1 MKRGLTA
8 YARFASRRPAAVLAV
23 VLAVVVVFG
32 FCARNVRLD
41 NNFAALFATS
51 SDDARFRNDYRRQ
64 FGPDDGL
71 LVAVL
76 TTKAP
81 SAAFVDLLERTTDA
95 TGRIEAMS
103 RVNSLTTADLV
114 TRTADG
120 QVVVGPAL
128 GSRSHLPGSF
138 DDRLRAARESR
149 LGASQLVTPDGTTF
163 LIVGEMK
170 AGHES
175 YESVVGP
182 AEEFEHTVRNAV
194 TASGLP
200 VEMHFSG
207 VAFTRIAAIHTME
220 GDLLK
225 LSPLATLLMAILLW
239 FFFRRIIAVVAPLMA
254 IGASV
259 IITAGLVGLAGD
271 DLNQVTII
279 FPILLMGVVVA
290 AATHLIHRFYR
301 ERAAGRSAEEAGRI
315 TIEFVTRAAFVSA
328 LTTAVGFASLVVSQM
343 EILREFGLYLA
354 GGVMAAF
361 FVECAIIPALLVLS
375 KSTPHP
381 RYLAAR
387 TRGEAG
393 GSRTMG
399 FAQFVTAPR
408 VAPLVIGLG
417 VVLVVGS
424 LLVSTT
430 AKYDY
435 ALSDALDK
443 SDPISQGNQVIDR
456 KLDGIIP
463 IEISFQGRPGQFR
476 DPVVLGQVNEVGEW
490 LEREYGVRTLGL
502 PALLRDENKAL
513 IGRDTIPI
521 DPQRVGQLLD
531 AAGAYR
537 DGTYLKMFVSDDG
550 GWTRLRGF
558 SPDKGGVYIG
568 EMQSRLE
575 ARGRDVLAGTGVT
588 VKMTGEAPVAY
599 DGMNH
604 LTRELVNSTFLA
616 LLFVVLAIAL
626 VFRNVKLALVAVL
639 PNLAPVILG
648 MAVYT
653 LTNEVLDPLPGVV
666 FCIAMG
672 LAADDTIHLIN
683 RSLELEAVS
692 RNGRLALID
701 ALITSRK
708 AMVSSSTILIAGF
721 LALTLSGFAW
731 NRQLGLLGSFVLVL
745 ALASD
750 LVFGPAGLAL
760 YYRYEAWRTKRRHPG
775 PRTTEPVLDLRFE
788 GPDVDAPDASPRGP
802 HDDDREPQREL
813 AFL

>member
-1 MKRGLTA
+1 MKRALHA
-8 YARFASRRPAAVLAV
+8 YARFASRRPAVVLVAVLAIV
-23 VLAVVVVFG
+23 VAFG
-32 FCARNVRLD
+32 VCARDVRLD

-51 SDDARFRNDYRRQ
+51 SDDARFRDDYRAQ

-76 TTKAP
+76 STTDP
-81 SAAFVDLLERTTDA
+81 SPAFVDLLERTTDA
-95 TGRIEAMS
+95 TARIEAMA
-103 RVNSLTTADLV
+103 RVNSLTNADLV

-120 QVVVGPAL
+120 QLVVGPAI
-128 GSRSHLPGSF
+128 GSRAHLPGTF
-138 DDRLRAARESR
+138 AERLAAATASR
-149 LGASQLVTPDGTTF
+149 LGAAQLVTPDGKTF
-163 LIVGEMK
+163 LVVGEMK

-182 AEEFEHTVRNAV
+182 AEEFERTVRDAV
-194 TASGLP
+194 AGSGLH

-239 FFFRRIIAVVAPLMA
+239 LFFRRIIAVVAPLLA

-279 FPILLMGVVVA
+279 YPILLMGVVVA

-301 ERAAGRSAEEAGRI
+301 ERAAGRSAEDAGRV
-315 TIEFVTRAAFVSA
+315 TIEVVTRAAFVSA
-328 LTTAVGFASLVVSQM
+328 LTTAVGFASLGVSRM

-361 FVECAIIPALLVLS
+361 LVECAIIPALLVLT
-375 KSTPHP
+375 KSAPHP
-381 RYLAAR
+381 RYLRAR
-387 TRGEAG
+387 AKSEGG
-393 GSRTMG
+393 GSRTQS

-408 VAPLVIGLG
+408 IAPLLIGLG
-417 VVLVVGS
+417 VALVVGS

-435 ALSDALDK
+435 ALSDALDPN
-443 SDPISQGNQVIDR
+443 DPISQGNQVIDDR
-456 KLDGIIP
+456 LSGIIP
-463 IEISFQGRPGQFR
+463 IEISFQGRAGQFR
-476 DPVVLGQVNEVGEW
+476 DPVVLAQLNEIGDW
-490 LEREYGVRTLGL
+490 LEREDGIRTLGL
-502 PALLRDENKAL
+502 PSLLRDENKAL
-513 IGRDTIPI
+513 LGRDTIPV
-521 DPQRVGQLLD
+521 DPQRVDQLLD
-531 AAGAYR
+531 LAGAYQ
-537 DGTYLKMFVSDDG
+537 GGAYLKMFVSDDG
-550 GWTRLRGF
+550 SWTRLRGF

-568 EMQSRLE
+568 GLQSRVE
-575 ARGRDVLAGTGVT
+575 AHGREVLAGTGVT
-588 VKMTGEAPVAY
+588 VRMTGEAPVAY
-599 DGMNH
+599 DGMNN
-604 LTRELVNSTFLA
+604 LTRELVSSTFLA
-616 LLFVVLAIAL
+616 LVFVVLAIAL
-626 VFRNVKLALVAVL
+626 VFRNVKLALVAVI

-683 RSLELEAVS
+683 RSIELEAS
-692 RNGRLALID
+692 APSGRLALIE
-701 ALITSRK
+701 ALVTARK
-708 AMVSSSTILIAGF
+708 AMVSSSAILVAGF

-731 NRQLGLLGSFVLVL
+731 NRQLGVLGSFVLVL

-760 YYRYEAWRTKRRHPG
+760 HYRYEAWRRSRRGTP
-775 PRTTEPVLDLRFE
+775 PAPPTSPTILDLR
-788 GPDVDAPDASPRGP
+788 VDDE
-802 HDDDREPQREL
+802 RERQL

>member
-1 MKRGLTA
+1 MTRVLAA
-8 YARFASRRPAAVLAV
+8 YARFASRRPRAVLAV
-23 VLAVVVVFG
+23 VLAIVVVFG

-51 SDDARFRNDYRRQ
+51 SDDARFRDDYRRQ

-76 TTKAP
+76 TTHDP
-81 SAAFVDLLERTTDA
+81 SPAFVDLLERTTDA
-95 TGRIEAMS
+95 TSRIDAMA
-103 RVNSLTTADLV
+103 RVNSLTNADLV
-114 TRTADG
+114 TRTPDG
-120 QVVVGPAL
+120 QLVVGPAV
-128 GSRSHLPGSF
+128 GRRSHLGGTF
-138 DDRLRAARESR
+138 ADRVAVATGSR
-149 LGASQLVTPDGTTF
+149 LGAGQLVTPDGTTF
-163 LIVGEMK
+163 LVVGEMK

-182 AEEFEHTVRNAV
+182 AEEFERTVRDAV
-194 TASGLP
+194 ATSGLP

-220 GDLLK
+220 GDLLR

-239 FFFRRIIAVVAPLMA
+239 LFFRRVIAVIAPLMA

-259 IITAGLVGLAGD
+259 IITAGIVGLAGD

-279 FPILLMGVVVA
+279 YPILLMGVVVA

-315 TIEFVTRAAFVSA
+315 TIEVVTRAAFVSA
-328 LTTAVGFASLVVSQM
+328 LTTAVGFASLVVSRM

-354 GGVMAAF
+354 AGVMAAF
-361 FVECAIIPALLVLS
+361 VVECAIIPALLVLAG
-375 KSTPHP
+375 STPHP
-381 RYLAAR
+381 RYLRAR
-387 TRGEAG
+387 ARGEGG
-393 GSRTMG
+393 GSRTQV

-408 VAPLVIGLG
+408 VAPIIVGAGVLLVI
-417 VVLVVGS
+417 GS

-435 ALSDALDK
+435 ALSDALDP
-443 SDPISQGNQVIDR
+443 SDPISQGNQVIDER
-456 KLDGIIP
+456 LSGIIP
-463 IEISFQGRPGQFR
+463 IEVSFQGRPGQFR
-476 DPVVLGQVNEVGEW
+476 DPVVLGKVNEIGDW
-490 LEREYGVRTLGL
+490 LEREYGIRTLGL
-502 PALLRDENKAL
+502 PALLREENRAL
-513 IGRDTIPI
+513 IGRDNVPV

-531 AAGAYR
+531 LAGAYQ
-537 DGTYLKMFVSDDG
+537 DGAYVKMFVSPDG

-568 EMQSRLE
+568 ALQTRLE
-575 ARGRDVLAGTGVT
+575 AHGREVLAGTGVT
-588 VKMTGEAPVAY
+588 LRMTGEAPVAY
-599 DGMNH
+599 DGMNN
-604 LTRELVNSTFLA
+604 LTRELVSSTFLA
-616 LLFVVLAIAL
+616 LVFVVLAIAL
-626 VFRNVKLALVAVL
+626 VFRNVKLALVAVI

-683 RSLELEAVS
+683 RSIELEASVG
-692 RNGRLALID
+692 NGRLALIE
-701 ALITSRK
+701 ALVTARK
-708 AMVSSSTILIAGF
+708 AMVSSSAILVAGF

-731 NRQLGLLGSFVLVL
+731 NRQLGVLGSFVLVL

-760 YYRYEAWRTKRRHPG
+760 SYRHEAWRAQRRRRRPVPPAG
-775 PRTTEPVLDLRFE
+775 PVLDLR
-788 GPDVDAPDASPRGP
+788 VAPAG
-802 HDDDREPQREL
+802 HEPAAEREL